1 MSLIEQIKN
10 LLNRANDDF
19 KNHRRSM
26 NVVVRRPLGGGFRVN
41 ISKCMK
47 DVGID
52 YPIDEDF
59 DKYDGGVMK
68 GMYAFAI
75 DQLKIKIAKAKQKGV
90 SESELK
96 TLTVK
101 VQLFTSRVKRYMTV
115 YAYDE
120 EPRLQWEPVVVRYGV
135 ASYQAEVRGD
145 GLYCCLYSNAKG
157 ENQIKEALEA

>member
-10 LLNRANDDF
+10 LLNRGYDDV

-26 NVVVRRPLGGGFRVN
+26 SAVSTRPLGGGFRVN

-59 DKYDGGVMK
+59 DNYDGGVMK

-75 DQLKIKIAKAKQKGV
+75 DQLKIKIAKAKRKGV
-90 SESELK
+90 SREELNM
-96 TLTVK
+96 LTVK
-101 VQLFTSRVKRYMTV
+101 VQLFTSRVKRYMIV
-115 YAYDE
+115 YACDE
-120 EPRLQWEPVVVRYGV
+120 ERGLRWEPIKLRYGL
-135 ASYQAEVRGD
+135 ASYHAEVRGD
-145 GLYCCLYSNAKG
+145 DDYCLLYSDTEGRK
-157 ENQIKEALEA
+157 QIKEALEA

>member
-10 LLNRANDDF
+10 LLDRAHDDF

-26 NVVVRRPLGGGFRVN
+26 NVISRRPLEGGFRVN

-52 YPIDEDF
+52 SAIDEDF
-59 DKYDGGVMK
+59 AEYDVEVCH
-68 GMYAFAI
+68 GMYEFAI
-75 DQLKIKIAKAKQKGV
+75 DQLKIKIAKAKKKGV
-90 SESELK
+90 SREELNM
-96 TLTVK
+96 LTVK
-101 VQLFTSRVKRYMTV
+101 VSLFTSRVKRYMTV

-120 EPRLQWEPVVVRYGV
+120 EPGFKWEPTVVRYGL

-145 GLYCCLYSNAKG
+145 GLYHLLYKYP
-157 ENQIKEALEA
+157 ECEKQIEEALEA